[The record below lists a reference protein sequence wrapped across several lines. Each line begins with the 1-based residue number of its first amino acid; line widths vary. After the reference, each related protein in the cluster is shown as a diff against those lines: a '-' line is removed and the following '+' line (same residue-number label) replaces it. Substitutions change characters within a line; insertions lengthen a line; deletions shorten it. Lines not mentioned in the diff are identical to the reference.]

1 MTTFQATVM
10 LAVNV
15 SFLAIPGVVP
25 SDSDASNLTS
35 PRRIL
40 VTFVQIAS
48 FSSILTSVGSIV
60 IGLSLVRFNGTK
72 PKEGLAGTL
81 AVSE

>member
-1 MTTFQATVM
+1 
-10 LAVNV
+10 
-15 SFLAIPGVVP
+15 
-25 SDSDASNLTS
+25 LTS

-48 FSSILTSVGSIV
+48 FFSILTSIASIV

-72 PKEGLAGTL
+72 PKEGLASTL